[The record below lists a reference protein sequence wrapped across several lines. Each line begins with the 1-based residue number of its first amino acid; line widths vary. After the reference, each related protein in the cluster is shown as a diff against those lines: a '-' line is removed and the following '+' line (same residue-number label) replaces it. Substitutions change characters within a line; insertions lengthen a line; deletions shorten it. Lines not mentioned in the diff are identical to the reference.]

1 MTTIK
6 KKRGKFSVG
15 EDKIITDGLNDGQLE
30 QVIYDA
36 LVKRG
41 FLREFDTVLRRIQT
55 LRNSLGLKKNVDDT
69 KHIRNELH
77 SKEYW
82 VDLQQQFTTDEL
94 RYFEA
99 MWVQMQ
105 QQFRGD
111 VLPSEEMQ
119 LKQLI
124 TVDILVKR
132 GLIDRKKHIEE
143 SDKLQKLIDAEYAK
157 DDSIKDIQSLG
168 NWESQLAYIKNS
180 VMSYT
185 AEYDKLLNRQKE
197 ILRDLKANREA
208 RIKRIEDSKTSWAG
222 LMRALEEE
230 ELKER
235 LGDDME
241 LMRIAKNKRRDELA
255 EWHIYT
261 DGKADQPLLNADT
274 VKDDNE

>member
-1 MTTIK
+1 M
-6 KKRGKFSVG
+6 SVMNCPHCG
-15 EDKIITDGLNDGQLE
+15 EQIDTDFDVEHIEICGESALE
-30 QVIYDA
+30 
-36 LVKRG
+36 
-41 FLREFDTVLRRIQT
+41 
-55 LRNSLGLKKNVDDT
+55 
-69 KHIRNELH
+69 
-77 SKEYW
+77 
-82 VDLQQQFTTDEL
+82 
-94 RYFEA
+94 
-99 MWVQMQ
+99 
-105 QQFRGD
+105 D
-111 VLPSEEMQ
+111 VLVDI
-119 LKQLI
+119 LVD